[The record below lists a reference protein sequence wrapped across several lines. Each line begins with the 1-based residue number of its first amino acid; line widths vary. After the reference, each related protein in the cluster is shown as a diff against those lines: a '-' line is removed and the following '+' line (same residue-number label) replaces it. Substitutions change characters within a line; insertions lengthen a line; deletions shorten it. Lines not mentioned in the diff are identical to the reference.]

1 MFEVTG
7 AMPSQKYIVTDKKT
21 NRGGMSV
28 VVPSSGDQV
37 QVWHHPA
44 THSLSDPSSN
54 RTMPSNPPEIYNK
67 LKSLSTL
74 VTSLTI
80 CLTAESLSPH
90 CIIFPGD
97 VYTETL
103 RPHGHGLR
111 SSSLGPDWLR
121 DKFRVTMWRCV
132 WCTGGPGH
140 RLPIIHGHRRARL
153 IYTRMFHKYSCSS
166 LWSNID
172 VKIGKVDVN
181 WIKVKISEIIHITWK
196 RILK

>member
-140 RLPIIHGHRRARL
+140 RLPIIHGHRRPGWYTPGCSTNNHVLASGPTLMSREDKLML
-153 IYTRMFHKYSCSS
+153 IGSKSKSQRQFI
-166 LWSNID
+166 LR
-172 VKIGKVDVN
+172 GKE
-181 WIKVKISEIIHITWK
+181 S
-196 RILK
+196 